1 MLAGIGASVAL
12 AVGCVGMFVLT
23 PGHHANTVASQAD
36 SAALAGNQPPPTLPP
51 APSPRPSSS
60 HKPSPSPSAKPHK
73 HHARQAPSP
82 HKLPQVASGNVF
94 VGVAVKRGI
103 VSGVRS
109 FSNATGAN
117 ISMVEI
123 YASFPASFP
132 GLEAHRIIS
141 TGATPLIQ
149 WNPRGISLA
158 KIAHGG
164 YNTYLR
170 SYANAVKKFG
180 HPITLSF
187 GHEMN
192 GPWSQWGPGH
202 VAPAT
207 FVAAWRRIHNVFA
220 SQGVHNV
227 TWSWD
232 PSHTGDLPRP
242 WWPGARYVDK
252 IGIDGYQRPG
262 QTFAEIFAN
271 RLANIRSF
279 ASEPIFI
286 AETSVA
292 PSAGQAKQVIGL
304 FNGVVRYHLSGFIWF
319 NINHLEDWRL
329 EGRPAAIHA
338 FRSAVAQ
345 TNG

>member
-23 PGHHANTVASQAD
+23 PGHQANTAASRTD

-51 APSPRPSSS
+51 S
-60 HKPSPSPSAKPHK
+60 PSPSPSHSSAKPSHK
-73 HHARQAPSP
+73 PKPKVHRHHHASSPS
-82 HKLPQVASGNVF
+82 LPPVTSGNVF

-109 FSNATGAN
+109 FSNATGAH

-123 YASFPASFP
+123 YASFAAPFP
-132 GLEAHRIIS
+132 GLEAHRIVS

-149 WNPRGISLA
+149 WNPRGTPLA

-164 YNTYLR
+164 YDTYLR
-170 SYANAVKKFG
+170 NYAKAVKKFG
-180 HPITLSF
+180 HPVTLSF

-192 GPWSQWGPGH
+192 GPWSAWGAGH

-207 FVAAWRRIHNVFA
+207 FVAAWRHIHNVLA
-220 SQGVHNV
+220 NQGVHNV
-227 TWSWD
+227 SWSWD

-242 WWPGARYVDK
+242 WWPGSGYVDK

-262 QTFAEIFAN
+262 QTFADIFAD

-279 ASEPIFI
+279 AGEPIFI

-292 PSAGQAKQVIGL
+292 PSADQARQVVGL
-304 FNGVVRYHLSGFIWF
+304 FNGVVRYHLSGFVWF
-319 NINHLEDWRL
+319 NIDHLEDWQL

-338 FRSAVAQ
+338 FRNAVAQ
-345 TNG
+345 TNNG

>member
-1 MLAGIGASVAL
+1 VLAGIGASVAL
-12 AVGCVGMFVLT
+12 ALGCVGMFVLT
-23 PGHHANTVASQAD
+23 PGHHTNTATGRTD

-51 APSPRPSSS
+51 TPQPSSS
-60 HKPSPSPSAKPHK
+60 RKPSPSPSHKPRK
-73 HHARQAPSP
+73 HHAKPPSP
-82 HKLPQVASGNVF
+82 SPPKLPHVTSGNVF
-94 VGVAVKRGI
+94 VGVAVKSGI
-103 VSGVRS
+103 VSGVQS
-109 FSNATGAN
+109 FHQATGAH

-123 YASFPASFP
+123 YASFGAPFPAT
-132 GLEAHRIIS
+132 GAHRIVS
-141 TGATPLIQ
+141 TGATPLVQ
-149 WNPRGISLA
+149 WNPRVHLGNIVS
-158 KIAHGG
+158 GG
-164 YNTYLR
+164 FDTYLHN
-170 SYANAVKKFG
+170 YAKAIKRFG

-192 GPWSQWGPGH
+192 GPWSQWGAGH
-202 VAPAT
+202 VSPAT
-207 FVAAWRRIHNVFA
+207 FVKAWRHIHNVFA

-242 WWPGARYVDK
+242 WWPGPRFVDK

-262 QTFAEIFAN
+262 QTFADIFAD

-292 PSAGQAKQVIGL
+292 PSADQARQVIGL

-329 EGRPAAIHA
+329 EGRPAAIRA
-338 FRSAVAQ
+338 FRNAVAQ
-345 TNG
+345 TNNG

>member
-23 PGHHANTVASQAD
+23 PGHHTSTASRTD
-36 SAALAGNQPPPTLPP
+36 SAALAGNQPPPTLPSTP
-51 APSPRPSSS
+51 QPSS
-60 HKPSPSPSAKPHK
+60 HKPSSSPSPSHKPHK
-73 HHARQAPSP
+73 HHAHSAPSP
-82 HKLPQVASGNVF
+82 HGLPPVDSGNVF

-109 FSNATGAN
+109 FSNATGAH

-123 YASFPASFP
+123 YAGFGAPFP
-132 GLEAHRIIS
+132 GLASHRIIS

-149 WNPRGISLA
+149 WNPRGTPLA

-164 YNTYLR
+164 YDTYLR
-170 SYANAVKKFG
+170 NYAKAVKKFG
-180 HPITLSF
+180 HPVTLSF

-192 GPWSQWGPGH
+192 GPWSQWGAGH

-207 FVAAWRRIHNVFA
+207 FVAAWRHIHNVLGA
-220 SQGVHNV
+220 QGVHNV
-227 TWSWD
+227 SWSWD

-262 QTFAEIFAN
+262 QTFAQIFAD

-279 ASEPIFI
+279 AGEPIFI

-292 PSAGQAKQVIGL
+292 PSADQARQVVGL
-304 FNGVVRYHLSGFIWF
+304 FNGVVHYHLSGFIWF
-319 NINHLEDWRL
+319 NIDHLEDWQL

-338 FRSAVAQ
+338 FRSAVSQ
-345 TNG
+345 TNNG